1 MVNKIF
7 KHVYPMDKF
16 IIFCKTFLLRDKET
30 PEYTYRITFDVFK
43 QLEFHGITRRFLEEL
58 KEYYYPSK
66 HIYLTRK
73 ITYKRFATILRQ
85 ICRNLDLPFISKIVY
100 SHNQYSTIY
109 IIHTMQNNH

>member
-7 KHVYPMDKF
+7 KYVYPMNKF
-16 IIFCKTFLLRDKET
+16 IFFCKTFLTCEKEKS
-30 PEYTYRITFDVFK
+30 EYTYRITFDLFK
-43 QLEFHGITRRFLEEL
+43 QLEFHEIIQRFVEEL
-58 KEYYYPSK
+58 KKYYYPSK

-85 ICRNLDLPFISKIVY
+85 ICRNLDIPFISKIVY

-109 IIHTMQNNH
+109 IIHITQNNH

>member
-7 KHVYPMDKF
+7 KNAYPMDKF
-16 IIFCKTFLLRDKET
+16 ILFCKTFLQCEKGNKC
-30 PEYTYRITFDVFK
+30 TYHITFDVFK
-43 QLEFHGITRRFLEEL
+43 QLEFHGIIQRFLEDL

-66 HIYLTRK
+66 HLYLTRK

-85 ICRNLDLPFISKIVY
+85 ICRNIDLPFISKIVY
-100 SHNQYSTIY
+100 NHNQYSTIY